1 MKKRFYLVVT
11 FSLLLAFFGLDS
23 LNLEAATLTGKA
35 FFQGTP
41 SEPKRIR
48 MDADPKCAALYLRR
62 PFHLQEVVAGKD
74 GELASVFIYIKSGLE
89 GKRFEAPKE
98 AVVLDQ
104 KDCWYAPRVF
114 GIQVNQTLEVLN
126 SDSTTHNV
134 NATPEFNSAM
144 PPVLKKI
151 TKKFTKPHLMLT
163 IRCNVHPWMSAY
175 AGVLE
180 HPFYSVSKEDGT
192 FEIANLPAGRY
203 VVEAWHE
210 RLGTMAQEITVAED
224 ESKEIKFSFRE

>member
-1 MKKRFYLVVT
+1 M
-11 FSLLLAFFGLDS
+11 FGLAS
-23 LNLEAATLTGKA
+23 LNLEAATLTGKV

-48 MDADPKCAALYLRR
+48 MDADPKCAALYLRE
-62 PFHLQEVVAGKD
+62 PFYFREVIVGKD
-74 GELASVFIYIKSGLE
+74 REFADVFVYIKSGLE
-89 GKRFEAPKE
+89 GKGFEVPKE

-104 KDCWYAPRVF
+104 KDCWYIPRVF
-114 GIQVNQTLEVLN
+114 GIQVSQTLEVLN
-126 SDSTTHNV
+126 SDPTTHNV

-151 TKKFTKPHLMLT
+151 TKKFTKPKVMLA
-163 IRCNVHPWMSAY
+163 IKCNVHPWMVTY

-180 HPFYSVSKEDGT
+180 HPFYSVSKDDGA
-192 FEIANLPAGRY
+192 FEILNLPAGKY

-210 RLGTMAQEITVAED
+210 RLGTKTQEITVAED
-224 ESKEIKFSFRE
+224 ESKEIKFTF